1 MVPLS
6 PADALGAQG
15 PGARSLLV
23 DVVRSVH
30 DRFAEAHLVSGSQ
43 YAMAFG
49 AQWRDLLVNSLD
61 AFVDRGFQSHKMLP
75 AGYRLPVINECLVYV
90 WRIPDAADPTAFAS
104 SPTKRRGFS
113 ASPPEPMLWE
123 PALEDVGEESSVGPG
138 LESVVR
144 AARDVMPVVLVIV
157 RSSPRQLHS
166 IDWAVAELDTNSGKV
181 NLHGLETIWQ
191 PEAEAQ
197 ESATDVESFDSG
209 TPTAPRVELRAQEDT
224 DPDGR

>member
-43 YAMAFG
+43 YALAFG
-49 AQWRDLLVNSLD
+49 AQWRDLLINSLD

-75 AGYRLPVINECLVYV
+75 AGYSLPVVNECLVYV
-90 WRIPDAADPTAFAS
+90 WRIPDSADPTAFAS

-123 PALEDVGEESSVGPG
+123 PGLDAGEEASVGPG

-166 IDWAVAELDTNSGKV
+166 INWAVAELDPSTGKV
-181 NLHGLETIWQ
+181 ALHGQETIWL
-191 PEAEAQ
+191 PEVEAQ
-197 ESATDVESFDSG
+197 EPAANVESFDSG
-209 TPTAPRVELRAQEDT
+209 TPTTPTVELRAQEGT